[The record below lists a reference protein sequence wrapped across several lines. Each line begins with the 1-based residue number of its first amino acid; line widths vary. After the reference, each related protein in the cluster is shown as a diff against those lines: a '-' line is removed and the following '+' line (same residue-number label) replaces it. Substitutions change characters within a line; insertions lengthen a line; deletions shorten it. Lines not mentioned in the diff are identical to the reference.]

1 MVLLK
6 ELVEEAKLKNRKK
19 KIEPTIKG
27 KKGEKR
33 KRNHYKKNK
42 TKTGF
47 YNLYIIKCEKCSQ
60 GFFWQYKFEEIN
72 ISRVDFFE
80 LKKIVLNNNWEWG
93 IEERNTAF
101 KTSKIVGLPLYDLIN

>member
-33 KRNHYKKNK
+33 KRNHYKKYK

-80 LKKIVLNNNWEWG
+80 LKRIHEIGVILYCFKVLNF
-93 IEERNTAF
+93 IEKCLKLCYN
-101 KTSKIVGLPLYDLIN
+101 KVNII